1 VSTDLQE
8 FLGLTT
14 AIPKNLIAMIEHPKK
29 IYQVLYVDDDDQ
41 QTDMVAE
48 YFRLTGEFEPVMV
61 GCLSDLWPLLATGQF
76 DILVLDYI
84 LPDGNGLE
92 TIVEIQK
99 QGYKIP
105 IVLVTGLKD
114 ERIANAALQHGA
126 SDYILKTDDYLRSLP
141 NILHK
146 VMRSRELEESISRSM
161 QQVRY
166 QATLLN
172 NVRDAI
178 VVWDLN
184 GEITYWN
191 PAAIGL
197 FGWNHIERLGKMVAE
212 VYLDTFTPK
221 ISLPREGETIGH
233 HIERQ
238 CQTKDGKTIW
248 VSSRISAL
256 RDIQNNN
263 RLLGYMDVSH
273 DITKRKQ
280 MEAQIR
286 AAQTQL
292 TQAARLATIG
302 EMASG
307 IAHQIY
313 NPLTTIIAD
322 AQLLL
327 RALPADQP
335 GRDSAEAIE
344 AAGWRVQEVVQ
355 RLMEFSKPGSGAMDV
370 LSTNTTIE
378 RALAMVSEQIRSAGI
393 HLEVQ
398 LSSDPLLVRGSDRQ
412 LEDLWLNLLL
422 LARDA
427 TSDDQPHHIKIQS
440 CLGEQGWIVVTVSD
454 DGAAIPQEDLETI
467 FEPNFTGSAI
477 GRGTGMELSICRE
490 IVRQHNGHVEV
501 ESIPRRD
508 TIFRVSLPA
517 HQSLD

>member
-1 VSTDLQE
+1 MTQQ
-8 FLGLTT
+8 T
-14 AIPKNLIAMIEHPKK
+14 PKT
-29 IYQVLYVDDDDQ
+29 YQVLYVDDDDQ
-41 QTDMVAE
+41 QSDMVAE
-48 YFRLTGEFEPVMV
+48 YFRLTGEFEPIMV
-61 GCLSDLWPLLATGQF
+61 GCLNDLWPLLATGQF

-84 LPDGNGLE
+84 LPDGNGLDA
-92 TIVEIQK
+92 IVEIQK
-99 QGYKIP
+99 QGYKLP

-141 NILHK
+141 NVLHQ
-146 VMRSRELEESISRSM
+146 VLRSRELEESISRSM
-161 QQVRY
+161 EQVRY

-197 FGWNHIERLGKMVAE
+197 YGWNHIERLGKMVDE
-212 VYLDTFTPK
+212 VYLDTFNPK

-248 VSSRISAL
+248 VSSRIAAL

-263 RLLGYMDVSH
+263 RLLGFMDVSH

-280 MEAQIR
+280 METQIR

-313 NPLTTIIAD
+313 NPLTTIIGD

-355 RLMEFSKPGSGAMDV
+355 RLMEFSKPGSGTMEV
-370 LSTNTTIE
+370 LSTNATIE
-378 RALAMVSEQIRSAGI
+378 RALAMVGEQIRSAGI
-393 HLEVQ
+393 HLEVR
-398 LSSDPLLVRGSDRQ
+398 LSPDPLLVKGNCRQ

-427 TSDDQPHHIKIQS
+427 TTDDQTHHITIQS
-440 CLGEQGWIVVTVSD
+440 SLGEQGWIVVSVSD

-467 FEPNFTGSAI
+467 FEPNFMGSAI

-490 IVRQHNGHVEV
+490 IVRQHSGHIEV
-501 ESIPRRD
+501 ESLPRHD
-508 TIFRVSLPA
+508 TIFRVSLPD
-517 HQSLD
+517 HQSLN

>member
-1 VSTDLQE
+1 MTE
-8 FLGLTT
+8 ETT
-14 AIPKNLIAMIEHPKK
+14 KT
-29 IYQVLYVDDDDQ
+29 YQVLYVDDDDQ

-48 YFRLTGEFEPVMV
+48 YFRLTGEFEPVMIDS
-61 GCLSDLWPLLATGQF
+61 LSDMWPLLATGQF
-76 DILVLDYI
+76 DILVLDYM
-84 LPDGNGLE
+84 LPDGNGLD
-92 TIVEIQK
+92 TILEIQK
-99 QGYKIP
+99 QGYKLP
-105 IVLVTGLKD
+105 IVLVTGHKG

-141 NILHK
+141 NVLHK

-161 QQVRY
+161 EQVRY

-191 PAAIGL
+191 PAATGL
-197 FGWNHIERLGKMVAE
+197 FGWNHLERLGKMVDE
-212 VYLDTFTPK
+212 VYVNTFNPK

-233 HIERQ
+233 HIERL
-238 CQTKDGKTIW
+238 CQTKDGKKIW
-248 VSSRISAL
+248 VSSRIAAL
-256 RDIQNNN
+256 RDIQSNN

-280 MEAQIR
+280 METQIQ

-313 NPLTTIIAD
+313 NPLTTIIGD

-335 GRDSAEAIE
+335 GRESAEAIE

-355 RLMEFSKPGSGAMDV
+355 RLMEFSKPGSGAMEV
-370 LSTNTTIE
+370 LPANATIE
-378 RALAMVSEQIRSAGI
+378 RALAMVGEQIRSAGI
-393 HLEVQ
+393 QLEVKIC
-398 LSSDPLLVRGSDRQ
+398 SDPLLVRGNSRQ

-427 TSDDQPHHIKIQS
+427 ASDDQSHRIAIQS
-440 CLGEQGWIVVTVSD
+440 SLDEQGWIEVTISD
-454 DGAAIPQEDLETI
+454 DGASIPQEDLQTI
-467 FEPNFTGSAI
+467 FEPNFIGSAI

-490 IVRQHNGHVEV
+490 IVRQHNGYIEV
-501 ESIPRRD
+501 DSIPGRD
-508 TIFRVSLPA
+508 TIFRIRMPA
-517 HQSLD
+517 QQSMD

>member
-1 VSTDLQE
+1 MTEQS
-8 FLGLTT
+8 
-14 AIPKNLIAMIEHPKK
+14 PKS
-29 IYQVLYVDDDDQ
+29 YQVLYVDDDDQ

-61 GCLSDLWPLLATGQF
+61 ACLNDMWPLLATGQF
-76 DILVLDYI
+76 DILILDYM
-84 LPDGNGLE
+84 LPDGNGLD
-92 TIVEIQK
+92 TIIEIQN
-99 QGYKIP
+99 QGYKLP
-105 IVLVTGLKD
+105 IVLVTGHKD
-114 ERIANAALQHGA
+114 ERVASAALQLGA

-141 NILHK
+141 NVLHK

-161 QQVRY
+161 EQVRY

-172 NVRDAI
+172 NVRDAV

-184 GEITYWN
+184 QEITYWN
-191 PAAIGL
+191 PAATGL
-197 FGWNHIERLGKMVAE
+197 FGWNHFERLGKMVDE
-212 VYLDTFTPK
+212 VYLDTFNPK

-248 VSSRISAL
+248 VSSRIAAL

-273 DITKRKQ
+273 DITNRKQ
-280 MEAQIR
+280 METQIR

-313 NPLTTIIAD
+313 NPLTTIIGD

-327 RALPADQP
+327 RVLPADQP

-355 RLMEFSKPGSGAMDV
+355 RLMEFSKPGSGAMEV
-370 LSTNTTIE
+370 LSVNATIE
-378 RALAMVSEQIRSAGI
+378 RALAMVGEQIRSAGI
-393 HLEVQ
+393 HLEVD
-398 LSSDPLLVRGSDRQ
+398 LNPDPLWVKGNTRQ

-427 TSDDQPHHIKIQS
+427 TSDDQPHRIIIRS
-440 CLGEQGWIVVTVSD
+440 FPAEPGWMVVTVSD
-454 DGAAIPQEDLETI
+454 DGTAIPQKDLETI
-467 FEPNFTGSAI
+467 FEPNFIGSAI

-490 IVRQHNGHVEV
+490 IVRQHSGEIEV
-501 ESIPRRD
+501 ESISRRD
-508 TIFRVSLPA
+508 TIFRVSLSA
-517 HQSLD
+517 HKPIN